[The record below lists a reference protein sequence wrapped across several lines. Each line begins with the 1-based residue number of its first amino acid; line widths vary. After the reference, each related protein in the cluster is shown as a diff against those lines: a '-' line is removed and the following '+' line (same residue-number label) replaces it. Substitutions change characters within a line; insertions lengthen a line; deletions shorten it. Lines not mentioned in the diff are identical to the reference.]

1 MMDHPAKPA
10 GTTALRD
17 KVRGTWVHQ
26 LFNKLRSVKRRLMRR
41 SEGEAFLLEK
51 YARLHGQPLDMAHPQ
66 KFSEKLFARM
76 IAMNRG
82 EYPEFTP

>member
-17 KVRGTWVHQ
+17 KVRD
-26 LFNKLRSVKRRLMRR
+26 KLRSVKRRLMRR

-51 YARLHGQPLDMAHPQ
+51 YARLHGQPFDMTHPQ
-66 KFSEKLFARM
+66 RFSEKLFARM
-76 IAMNRG
+76 IAMNR
-82 EYPEFTP
+82 ESIAVSPSWHFRLCD